1 MSKPI
6 LVPAL
11 AAVFLFG
18 VGDVSAIE
26 FKNALTNAPLDVQP
40 KTGEVETDA
49 VKSFK
54 STGQNPDNGDP
65 AAIEAG
71 KKLYTTN
78 CAACH
83 LPDGTGRIGPNLVD
97 NAVVRERVG
106 TDVGMF
112 EIIYGG
118 GSGAMQSFHRRG
130 MVQDDMLKIMA
141 YVRSLKK

>member
-1 MSKPI
+1 MIRPTI
-6 LVPAL
+6 LTAIAL
-11 AAVFLFG
+11 LPFAFGASAAV
-18 VGDVSAIE
+18 E

-40 KTGEVETDA
+40 NKGEVETDA
-49 VKSFK
+49 VKTFK
-54 STGQNPDNGDP
+54 ETGQNPYNGD
-65 AAIEAG
+65 AAALEAG
-71 KKLYTTN
+71 KKIYTTN

-97 NAVVRERVG
+97 DTVVHERVA

-118 GSGAMQSFHRRG
+118 GAGAMQSFHKRG
-130 MVQDDMLKIMA
+130 LSQDDILKVMA

>member
-1 MSKPI
+1 MSKWI
-6 LVPAL
+6 IIPAFTATL
-11 AAVFLFG
+11 LLSG
-18 VGDVSAIE
+18 GGVSAIE
-26 FKNALTNAPLDVQP
+26 FKNALTNAPLDVKP
-40 KTGEVETDA
+40 KAGEVETDA

-54 STGQNPDNGDP
+54 ETGQNPYNED
-65 AAIEAG
+65 AAAVEAG
-71 KKLYTTN
+71 KKLYTTH

-83 LPDGTGRIGPNLVD
+83 LPDGTGRIGPNLID
-97 NAVVRERVG
+97 DTVVRERTG

>member
-1 MSKPI
+1 MSKWI

-11 AAVFLFG
+11 GAVFLVSAG
-18 VGDVSAIE
+18 EGSAIE
-26 FKNALTNAPLDVQP
+26 FKNALTNAPLVVKP

-54 STGQNPDNGDP
+54 ETGENPYNGD
-65 AAIEAG
+65 AGALEAG
-71 KKLYTTN
+71 KKLYTMH
-78 CAACH
+78 CVACH
-83 LPDGTGRIGPNLVD
+83 LPDGTGRIGPNLID
-97 NAVVRERVG
+97 DTIVRERVG
-106 TDVGMF
+106 TDVGLF

>member
-1 MSKPI
+1 MSAWI
-6 LVPAL
+6 LAPAL
-11 AAVFLFG
+11 AAALLFSG
-18 VGDVSAIE
+18 GASAVE
-26 FKNALTNAPLDVQP
+26 FKNALTNAPLDVKP

-54 STGQNPDNGDP
+54 ETGENPYNADA

-71 KKLYTTN
+71 KKLYATN
-78 CAACH
+78 CATCH
-83 LPDGTGRIGPNLVD
+83 LPDGTGRIGPNIID
-97 NAVVRERVG
+97 DTVVRERTG

>member
-1 MSKPI
+1 MSKLI
-6 LVPAL
+6 LVPAF
-11 AAVFLFG
+11 AAVFLFSG
-18 VGDVSAIE
+18 GEVSAIE
-26 FKNALTNAPLDVQP
+26 FKNALTNAPLDVKP

-54 STGQNPDNGDP
+54 STGENPYNGD
-65 AAIEAG
+65 AAVLEAG

-78 CAACH
+78 CGACH
-83 LPDGTGRIGPNLVD
+83 LPDGTGRIGPNIID
-97 NAVVRERVG
+97 DTVVRERVG
-106 TDVGMF
+106 TDLGMF

>member
-1 MSKPI
+1 MSKWI
-6 LVPAL
+6 LLSAL

-18 VGDVSAIE
+18 AGEVLAIE
-26 FKNALTNAPLDVQP
+26 FKNALTNAPLAVKP

-54 STGQNPDNGDP
+54 ETGENPYNGD
-65 AAIEAG
+65 AAALEAG
-71 KKLYTTN
+71 KKLYTIH
-78 CAACH
+78 CVACH
-83 LPDGTGRIGPNLVD
+83 LPDGTGRIGPNLID
-97 NAVVRERVG
+97 DTVVRERVG
-106 TDVGMF
+106 TDVGLF